1 MIYSLSFPFLIKP
14 ENIKEIHIVIKASK
28 LALLR
33 RTVQTILL
41 LVILSV
47 VAAAQDVATQVDEY
61 INRYVKNNLFSGA
74 VLVAKGGKVIL
85 SKGYGM
91 ANYELDV
98 ANVAQTKFRLG
109 SITKQFTAMAILQLQ
124 EKGLLS
130 VDDLITKYFPDYKI
144 AEKVTI
150 HHLLTHTSGIHN
162 FTNDP
167 EYGQTMMIASPVEKT
182 IARFKDKPLDF
193 APGEKWDYSNSG
205 YILLGAIIE
214 KASGKSYEDYLKE
227 NIFQPLNMV
236 NTGYDHSDALLKN
249 RAAGYQMSRGKIANA
264 SYLDMSIPYSAGALY
279 STVEDLYLWDRAL
292 YTEKLV
298 KKATLEKMFTPIK
311 SNYGYG
317 WAIED
322 QKGHKRISHGGGING
337 FGTQINRYVNDDAC
351 VIMLSN
357 LVPSPVG
364 KISNDLGTIAFG
376 EKLETAKERTEVK
389 VDPKIYDAYV
399 GQYELAPAFILTITK
414 EDDHLFG
421 QATGQGKIEIF
432 PESEKDFFLKITD
445 AQITFVKNDKG
456 EVTQLILHQGGQDR
470 PARKIK

>member
-1 MIYSLSFPFLIKP
+1 M
-14 ENIKEIHIVIKASK
+14 KANK
-28 LALLR
+28 FAPLK

-41 LVILSV
+41 LLILSAA
-47 VAAAQDVATQVDEY
+47 AAAQDMARQVDEY
-61 INRYVKNNLFSGA
+61 VNRYVKNNQFSGA
-74 VLVAKGGKVIL
+74 VLVAKGGKVVL

-130 VDDLITKYFPDYKI
+130 VDDPITKYFPDYKI

-150 HHLLTHTSGIHN
+150 HHLLSHTSGIHN

-167 EYGQTMMIASPVEKT
+167 EYGQTMTLPSPIEKT

-214 KASGKSYEDYLKE
+214 KVSGKSYEEYLKE
-227 NIFQPLNMV
+227 NIFQPLGMT
-236 NTGYDHSDALLKN
+236 NTGYDHSDVILKN
-249 RAAGYQMSRGKIANA
+249 RAAGYQMSKGKMVNA
-264 SYLDMSIPYSAGALY
+264 SYLDMSIPHAAGALY
-279 STVEDLYLWDRAL
+279 SNVEDLYLWDRAL

-298 KKATLEKMFTPIK
+298 KKATLEKIFTPVK
-311 SNYGYG
+311 NDYGYG
-317 WAIED
+317 WAIEN
-322 QKGHKRISHGGGING
+322 QKGHKRISHNGGING
-337 FGTQINRYVNDDAC
+337 FGTQINRYVGDDVC
-351 VIMLSN
+351 VIVLSN

-364 KISNDLGTIAFG
+364 KIANDLGSIAFG
-376 EKLETAKERTEVK
+376 ETPELAKERKEIK
-389 VDPKIYDAYV
+389 VDPKTYDAYV
-399 GQYELAPAFILTITK
+399 GRYELAPAFVLTIIK
-414 EDDHLFG
+414 DGDRLFA
-421 QATGQGKIEIF
+421 QATGQGRNEIF
-432 PESEKDFFLKITD
+432 PESEKDYFLKVVD

-456 EVTQLILHQGGQDR
+456 EVTQLILHQGGSDR
-470 PARKIK
+470 PAPKIK